1 METLEE
7 LKFKIEK
14 QFAMLSLAEDKS
26 KKVLVTNSGTEIMRH
41 MSHVEKKLEIEQLLK
56 QAVQEKMVGDNKELE
71 KFEEWLDQLEVTVLQ
86 CNDLTD
92 KSRDK
97 TKASMEKNKDSE

>member
-7 LKFKIEK
+7 LKLKIEK

-56 QAVQEKMVGDNKELE
+56 
-71 KFEEWLDQLEVTVLQ
+71 
-86 CNDLTD
+86 
-92 KSRDK
+92 
-97 TKASMEKNKDSE
+97 